1 MKGNLGWLWFNLMYI
16 RRPPWDTRVSPP
28 ELHRFLENHPAGNAL
43 DLGCGTGTNLITMA
57 SYGWQVAGV
66 EYAWRAVQIA
76 RSRLN
81 RAGVNG
87 KVWTG
92 DVTVMPQVRER
103 FDLVLDMGCY
113 HSIPSHRRVAYRA
126 NLNRWLAPGGTYLLY
141 AQCLTAGSSVG
152 ISEADVDAFSP
163 LFSLRER
170 QDGFENEQRRSVWL
184 RFERV

>member
-1 MKGNLGWLWFNLMYI
+1 MKGSLGWLWFNLMYF

-28 ELHRFLENHPAGNAL
+28 ELYRFLENHPAGSAL

-57 SYGWQVAGV
+57 SYGWQVAGI

-76 RSRLN
+76 RDRLN
-81 RAGVNG
+81 RVGVAG
-87 KVWTG
+87 KIWTG
-92 DVTVMPQVRER
+92 DVTLMPQVQKR

-113 HSIPSHRRVAYRA
+113 HSIPLHRRAAYRA

-141 AQCLTAGSSVG
+141 AHCLVAGTSVG
-152 ISEADVDAFSP
+152 ISEAEMDAFSQ

-170 QDGFENEQRRSVWL
+170 QDGSENEQRRSVWL